1 MKVILTTPY
10 YPPHIGGVEVH
21 VQNLASRLRRRGYD
35 VEVISST
42 GFDDSVKVRTVP
54 SIPIPYSPIPLRFP
68 RVSGDVYHSHIPSPF
83 FAREIAKRK
92 LKPHVVTYHNDVVI
106 PEKVDGRRIPAEIG
120 GMIEKINEDITI
132 PILETADV
140 IIATTKSY
148 AKTSPIL
155 SRFDVEIVPNAID
168 INRYEFCEEKDDYV
182 VYVGRLVE
190 YKGLP
195 ILLEAMKMVQ
205 KELPIKL
212 VVVGDGEDRRRFEN
226 LAKRLEVKVEF
237 KGRLSERK
245 KIEAIKRARVLVL
258 PSQSR
263 LEAFGIVLLEAMA
276 CGTPVIGSNTAGVRD
291 IAREGGL
298 IFYDVEDLAEKILKL
313 ATNDKL
319 ARSLGKKGR
328 KAVEE
333 KYDWN
338 IVIKKVEQ
346 IYLDVFCF

>member
-10 YPPHIGGVEVH
+10 YLPHLGGVEVH
-21 VQNLASRLRRRGYD
+21 VQNLALKLKLKGYE
-35 VEVISST
+35 VEVVTSA

-68 RVSGDVYHSHIPSPF
+68 KVCGDVYHSHIPSPF
-83 FAREIAKRK
+83 FAREIAKRR

-106 PEKVDGRRIPAEIG
+106 PERVDGRRIPAKIG
-120 GMIEKINEDITI
+120 KIVEKINEDVTV
-132 PILETADV
+132 PILESADV
-140 IIATTKSY
+140 IIATTESY
-148 AKTSPIL
+148 AESSPIL
-155 SRFDVEIVPNAID
+155 GEFDVEIVPNAID
-168 INRYEFCEEKDDYV
+168 VEKYEFCNEKDDYV

-195 ILLEAMKMVQ
+195 ILLEAMKIIQ
-205 KELPIKL
+205 RELPIKL
-212 VVVGDGEDRRRFEN
+212 VVVGDGEDRQRFEK
-226 LAKRLEVKVEF
+226 LAKELRVDVEF
-237 KGRLSERK
+237 KGRLPERE
-245 KIEAIKRARVLVL
+245 KIDVIKRARILVL

-291 IAREGGL
+291 VAREGGL
-298 IFYDVEDLAEKILKL
+298 VFYDVEDLADKILKL
-313 ATNDKL
+313 ATNDRL

-328 KAVEE
+328 MRVEE

-338 IVIKKVEQ
+338 AVIGRIEE
-346 IYLDVFCF
+346 IYMNV